1 MFIQIFLPDFVMRIS
16 RKGSL
21 YIYKTHGIN
30 QSLISQNAGQLK
42 LCFHRINNIAI
53 DHLMSYFIVV

>member
-1 MFIQIFLPDFVMRIS
+1 MLYICMYIYRFIYI
-16 RKGSL
+16 

-42 LCFHRINNIAI
+42 LSSHRINNIAI
-53 DHLMSYFIVV
+53 DHLTSYFIVV